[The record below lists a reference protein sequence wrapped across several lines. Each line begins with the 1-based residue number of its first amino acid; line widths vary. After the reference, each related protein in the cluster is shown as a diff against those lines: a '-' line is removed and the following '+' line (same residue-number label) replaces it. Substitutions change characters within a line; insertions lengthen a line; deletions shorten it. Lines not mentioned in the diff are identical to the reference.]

1 MKVGAIHLA
10 GALQVGRV
18 VLAAAT
24 AAIGCLLPQA
34 DARAAD
40 FHQVVIY
47 TDDDPP
53 YVTVDRNYHVSG
65 GSAFLKV
72 RQVLAK
78 LKLSPAMINVVPW
91 ARGYDEARLRPGV
104 MIFPVVRT
112 PERMQYLTFV
122 FKIQDAQVYFYRLST
137 RNDIALHVLDDA
149 KPYSIC
155 VVRGDYRAEFLAQ
168 SGFAKLDMTSDSTVN
183 VERLIHGRCDL
194 LLSTEAGMQSKLEA
208 LRGSRTQVVRS
219 IPLNELD
226 NALYAAFNKD
236 TDPAVINAFREAAA
250 DPQH

>member
-1 MKVGAIHLA
+1 MKDRSIHIVGILRAAGIALA
-10 GALQVGRV
+10 LTTGIGWPALV
-18 VLAAAT
+18 
-24 AAIGCLLPQA
+24 P

-53 YVTVDRNYHVSG
+53 YVTVDRDYHVNG
-65 GSAFLKV
+65 GTALVKM
-72 RQVLAK
+72 RDVLAK
-78 LKLSPAMINVVPW
+78 LKLPIAMINVVPW
-91 ARGYDEARLRPGV
+91 ARGYNEAKIRPGV

-112 PERMQYLTFV
+112 PERMQFLTFV
-122 FKIQDAQVYFYRLST
+122 FKIQDAQVYFYRLSA
-137 RNDIALHVLDDA
+137 RNDIVLHALDDA

-168 SGFAKLDMTSDSTVN
+168 RGFAKLDMTSDSTVN

-194 LLSTEAGMQSKLEA
+194 LVSTEAGMQSKLEA
-208 LRGSRTQVVRS
+208 LHASRAQVVRS
-219 IPLNELD
+219 IPLSELD

-250 DPQH
+250 SPGH